1 MYEVYWASLPAY
13 VWGFYYIFIF
23 ATLGLAI
30 LNTFRKKL
38 AVSSMIAIAL
48 TITVPIV
55 SIINTIERGENV
67 NEFEHLV
74 YHFQQGSAWAMYAL
88 IGYLYLIFYWG
99 LFLLKYKKRAEK
111 TAED

>member
-1 MYEVYWASLPAY
+1 MFEVYWQTLPAY
-13 VWGFYYIFIF
+13 VWVFYYIFIL

-30 LNTFRKKL
+30 LNIFRKKL
-38 AVSSMIAIAL
+38 AVSSVTVIVV
-48 TITVPIV
+48 TITVPIISV
-55 SIINTIERGENV
+55 MNTIGRGESV

-74 YHFQQGSAWAMYAL
+74 HHLQQGSAWAMYAL

-99 LFLLKYKKRAEK
+99 LFLFKKRKSDK